1 MGTPEFAVP
10 TLKAIYEKGYSVA
23 GVVTA
28 PDKPAGRGR
37 KLKPSPVK
45 QFAIENGLRFFQ
57 PDKLKNPD
65 FISELKNL
73 NPDLFVVVAFRMLPP
88 EVWKIPK
95 KGTFNLHASLLPQY
109 RGAAPI
115 NHALINGEKIT
126 GLTTFF
132 IDDKID
138 TGKILEQE
146 KMTIG
151 EDETFGE
158 LHDRMMAAGA
168 KLVLSTITKIIR
180 SETEVTDQSSLI
192 TDELSLKGAPKLSKE
207 FCQVNWNKSMLEI
220 FNFVRGLSPYPL
232 AFTYL
237 DNGDENPI
245 LVKLVKVEKVE
256 KRHQLEIGKIE
267 TDNKTFLRVAVP
279 DGLIQLNE
287 LQLMGKRRMTAK
299 ELLNGFK
306 LTNGAKFDTSAHF

>member
-1 MGTPEFAVP
+1 
-10 TLKAIYEKGYSVA
+10 
-23 GVVTA
+23 
-28 PDKPAGRGR
+28 
-37 KLKPSPVK
+37 
-45 QFAIENGLRFFQ
+45 
-57 PDKLKNPD
+57 
-65 FISELKNL
+65 
-73 NPDLFVVVAFRMLPP
+73 
-88 EVWKIPK
+88 
-95 KGTFNLHASLLPQY
+95 
-109 RGAAPI
+109 
-115 NHALINGEKIT
+115 
-126 GLTTFF
+126 
-132 IDDKID
+132 
-138 TGKILEQE
+138 
-146 KMTIG
+146 
-151 EDETFGE
+151 
-158 LHDRMMAAGA
+158 
-168 KLVLSTITKIIR
+168 
-180 SETEVTDQSSLI
+180 
-192 TDELSLKGAPKLSKE
+192 
-207 FCQVNWNKSMLEI
+207 MLEI